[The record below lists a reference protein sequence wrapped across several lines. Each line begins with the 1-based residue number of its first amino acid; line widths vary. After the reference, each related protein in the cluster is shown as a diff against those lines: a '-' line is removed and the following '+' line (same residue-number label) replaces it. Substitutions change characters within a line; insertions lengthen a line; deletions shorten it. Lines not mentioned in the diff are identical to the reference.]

1 MAEDT
6 TETSASASPSEGT
19 PAEATSAKGGPA
31 WLPWL
36 AWGWVALLV
45 LCAVA
50 ELSGW
55 DDLRLALDF
64 QRHFR

>member
-1 MAEDT
+1 MTD
-6 TETSASASPSEGT
+6 SEQQPEGDAGT
-19 PAEATSAKGGPA
+19 DATRPA

-45 LCAVA
+45 LVAVA
-50 ELSGW
+50 ELTGW
-55 DDLRLALDF
+55 HDLRLALDF

>member
-6 TETSASASPSEGT
+6 TETSTSAI
-19 PAEATSAKGGPA
+19 PAEATPARADPA

>member
-1 MAEDT
+1 MTDAEQQPVASSEADS
-6 TETSASASPSEGT
+6 SASS
-19 PAEATSAKGGPA
+19 

-45 LCAVA
+45 LAAVA

-55 DDLRLALDF
+55 ENLRLALDF

>member
-1 MAEDT
+1 MTDAEQ
-6 TETSASASPSEGT
+6 SALDEAPSE
-19 PAEATSAKGGPA
+19 AGGPA

-36 AWGWVALLV
+36 AWGWVALLF
-45 LCAVA
+45 LAAVA
-50 ELSGW
+50 ELTGW